1 VRAKVVLGTGVIVC
15 DIVSENEKSIRVM
28 LPNGKVIKRKKDRDI
43 ISYLEEDDA
52 TFPRY
57 TDETEQPTSHLL

>member
-28 LPNGKVIKRKKDRDI
+28 LPNGKVIKRKRDRDI

-52 TFPRY
+52 GKHEDRRIHEQ
-57 TDETEQPTSHLL
+57 TDTEHL